1 MLIIGRKPYPA
12 TYLKDG
18 DAISMRPKPMRAYA
32 EDTELNMNDKIEVQ
46 RWCSEL
52 DVSEERLRN
61 AVMNAG
67 TKLGDV
73 EKELAKQSV
82 ADGDITPSE
91 DIPADQSHDV
101 RVTSDGA
108 RSA

>member
-1 MLIIGRKPYPA
+1 MFTR
-12 TYLKDG
+12 DG
-18 DAISMRPKPMRAYA
+18 DAIGMRPKPMRAYA
-32 EDTELNMNDKIEVQ
+32 EDTELNMNDQIEVQ

-52 DVSEERLRN
+52 EVSEERLRD

-73 EKELAKQSV
+73 EKELAKESFE
-82 ADGDITPSE
+82 DGDITPTE
-91 DIPADQSHDV
+91 DIPDDRTSPRH
-101 RVTSDGA
+101 VTSDGA

>member
-1 MLIIGRKPYPA
+1 
-12 TYLKDG
+12 
-18 DAISMRPKPMRAYA
+18 MRTTA

-52 DVSEERLRN
+52 EVSEERLRD

-73 EKELAKQSV
+73 EKELAKQSTD
-82 ADGDITPSE
+82 AGDVTPVE
-91 DIPADQSHDV
+91 DIPDDSSSQRH
-101 RVTSDGA
+101 VTSDGA
-108 RSA
+108 RTAR